1 MRLSPFRD
9 GRVAQEFAR
18 RDAARTLH
26 AFAHWKVL
34 ALQLPVA
41 AVPHDEFG
49 EPPHDPHAEARSP
62 LPLPNA
68 SQSPPG
74 PALRY
79 LAACVVPC
87 RIVPPNSQVGR
98 VGVASGAGG
107 RRLGGTAASR

>member
-41 AVPHDEFG
+41 AVPHDVFG

-68 SQSPPG
+68 SQSPVAMPRTSL
-74 PALRY
+74 PSR
-79 LAACVVPC
+79 VRRSVPC
-87 RIVPPNSQVGR
+87 C
-98 VGVASGAGG
+98 
-107 RRLGGTAASR
+107 AAQ